1 MYVVSMGM
9 RMSREM
15 GDMGIQMRM
24 GGKEKKMG
32 KLIDMMK

>member
-24 GGKEKKMG
+24 GGKEKKNG
-32 KLIDMMK
+32 